1 MTSEEYQ
8 IGELAEK
15 AEVTVRTIR
24 YYISEGLLPAPE
36 TRGRYSVYDEDYL
49 NRIRLIK
56 RLKDVFLPIR
66 EIRTMLDTQSEVEI
80 EDFLTRY
87 EGVRNTGNDAL
98 MYISDVLAEKSQ
110 PYLKSK
116 PVIPAAAPRAAMR
129 RLETD
134 RMKEEDLSPSTQVAE
149 VSQWQRIII
158 TDGVEINVSEQ
169 AYQRYGPQL
178 LRWMEELRQRL
189 VRNELKK

>member
-36 TRGRYSVYDEDYL
+36 TRGRYSVYDEVYL

-66 EIRTMLDTQSEVEI
+66 EIRTLLDTQSEVEI

-98 MYISDVLAEKSQ
+98 MYISGVMAEKSQ

-116 PVIPAAAPRAAMR
+116 SVMPAAAPRAAMR

-134 RMKEEDLSPSTQVAE
+134 RMKGEDLSPLPQVAE
-149 VSQWQRIII
+149 VSQWQRTII
-158 TDGVEINVSEQ
+158 TDGVEINISEQ

>member
-8 IGELAEK
+8 IGELAER

-66 EIRTMLDTQSEVEI
+66 EIRTMLDTQSELEI

-116 PVIPAAAPRAAMR
+116 PVMPAAAPRAAMR

-134 RMKEEDLSPSTQVAE
+134 RMKGEDLSPSPQVAE